1 MVCYPFPLQL
11 NVLSFSCIAFTTE
24 VYHLTNWAILFLW
37 VECSELFCVWKILLP
52 LKLSLV
58 NPGNIF
64 MYWFCQ
70 HMRLNYYSA
79 NFVTFGTWTLIL
91 RWTFRRREPAVEET
105 EPWFEM
111 EFCFYLNSYRCAP
124 FSFSFYHLWRYKC
137 FSSEKELC
145 IGNLMSSRIVF
156 ITN

>member
-11 NVLSFSCIAFTTE
+11 NVLSFSCIVFTTE

-70 HMRLNYYSA
+70 HMRLNFIIQQILFLLEHELWYSGELLEGGNQQWKKLNLGLKW
-79 NFVTFGTWTLIL
+79 NFVSTIIHIDVRHFLFPSTICEGINVSALRRSCALETW
-91 RWTFRRREPAVEET
+91 WVPE
-105 EPWFEM
+105 
-111 EFCFYLNSYRCAP
+111 
-124 FSFSFYHLWRYKC
+124 
-137 FSSEKELC
+137 
-145 IGNLMSSRIVF
+145 
-156 ITN
+156 